1 MKIVI
6 APDKFKGSLSAED
19 VCTAVATTLIDFFPS
34 AEINSVPL
42 ADGGEGTSGLLTLF
56 FKGKKHQVRVSGPL
70 FESIDADYGVNQD
83 GTTAFIEMAK
93 ASGLQLIPKEK
104 QNPLYTTTLGT
115 GELIRHA
122 IDQRVKKIILGI
134 GGSATNDAGIGV
146 AEALG
151 YEFYDRNKKRLKPTG
166 ENLINL
172 DTISSGHVHPQ
183 LHTIEFIALCDVNN
197 PLYGTSGA
205 AFVYGPQKGADFK
218 IAKQLDEGLR
228 NFERVISKTFNKIA
242 DFPGAG
248 AGGGIA
254 SGTRIFLNAQMQ
266 KGIQYI
272 IQATELEKK
281 IKQADLVITGEGK
294 VDTQTLSGK
303 VISAVAEL
311 ALKYNKPLILLC
323 GVCEL
328 RKLELEKIG
337 IKSVISLTDP
347 FTSSE
352 EAIKN
357 APALIRKRINENR
370 ALFHD

>member
-19 VCTAVATTLIDFFPS
+19 VCTAVATTLMDFFPS
-34 AEINSVPL
+34 TEINSVPL
-42 ADGGEGTSGLLTLF
+42 ADGGEGTSELLTRF
-56 FKGKKHQVRVSGPL
+56 FKGKKYQVRVSGPL
-70 FESIDADYGVNQD
+70 FESIDAEYGVNQD
-83 GTTAFIEMAK
+83 GDIAFIEMAK
-93 ASGLQLIPKEK
+93 ASGLQLISKEK

-115 GELIRHA
+115 GELIRDA
-122 IDQRVKKIILGI
+122 IDHGVKKIILGI

-166 ENLINL
+166 ENLIHI
-172 DTISSGHVHPQ
+172 DRISSNVHPQ
-183 LHTIEFIALCDVNN
+183 LQSIEFVALCDVNN

-228 NFERVISKTFNKIA
+228 NFERVISKTFNKTA

-254 SGTRIFLNAQMQ
+254 SGAHIFLNAQMQ

-272 IQATELEKK
+272 IQATELEEK
-281 IKQADLVITGEGK
+281 IKQADWVITGEGK

-303 VISAVAEL
+303 VVSAVAEL
-311 ALKYNKPLILLC
+311 ALKYKKPLVLLC

-328 RKLELEKIG
+328 RKLELEKMG
-337 IKSVISLTDP
+337 IKTVISLTDP
-347 FTSSE
+347 FTSTE
-352 EAIKN
+352 EATKN